1 MASGNISGQKPV
13 EEVFRKERVVRLCR
27 TEPAIAFP
35 ETPLSDALE
44 RLRGDSG
51 GCVIVVEAAESHGD
65 ESSVKRRWKPVGI
78 FTERDY
84 LDKVALESSV
94 ADAAALEKFMTPSP
108 KVLLQEECLDT
119 ALQLMTK
126 GGYRH
131 LPLVD
136 GEGLLAGVLSVRDI
150 IFYLAE
156 FFPIEV
162 MNLPPKL
169 DRNQSFQSREGE

>member
-1 MASGNISGQKPV
+1 MAASKTSGQKQI
-13 EEVFRKERVVRLCR
+13 EEVFRKEKIGRLCR

-51 GCVIVVEAAESHGD
+51 GCVIVVEAAGPHG
-65 ESSVKRRWKPVGI
+65 EGSSEKRRWKPVGI

-84 LDKVALESSV
+84 LDKVALEPSV
-94 ADAAALEKFMTPSP
+94 EGNAALEEFMTANP
-108 KVLLQEECLDT
+108 KVLLQEEGLDT

-136 GEGLLAGVLSVRDI
+136 GEGLLSGVLSVRDI

-169 DRNQSFQSREGE
+169 DRNQSFASREGE